1 MILNKKQIIILKG
14 FILWKWKFN
23 LVAMHAFIY
32 NENIQ
37 IFFIHFENWN
47 NISSRNEFFFNNFII
62 RWYEMEYS
70 KSNKTFLLDV
80 IALKVNEIYSN
91 NDTNKLFVTKWVS

>member
-14 FILWKWKFN
+14 FILRNWKFN
-23 LVAMHAFIY
+23 LVAMHAFIN

-37 IFFIHFENWN
+37 IFFINSKNWYD
-47 NISSRNEFFFNNFII
+47 IRASFFNNFII

-91 NDTNKLFVTKWVS
+91 NDTNKLFVTKWVSQF